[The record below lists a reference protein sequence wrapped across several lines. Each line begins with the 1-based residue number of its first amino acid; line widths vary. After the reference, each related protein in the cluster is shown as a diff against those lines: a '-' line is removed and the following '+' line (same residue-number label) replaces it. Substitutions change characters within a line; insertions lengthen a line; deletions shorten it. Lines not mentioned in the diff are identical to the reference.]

1 MFVGF
6 SVFHSKVAALEET
19 RSHTLEMVQIFILSF
34 FCRLFF
40 SFFVISVLSVIFLSF
55 FVVFFVISVLVC
67 HFVSFGGNCVFVLSF
82 WCHFLNNM
90 EKYQKLFEKC
100 QNNDKK
106 MTMLLEKCNFCNLQ
120 NCHFVCH
127 VFVIWWKILSLL
139 SFWRHFLNNME
150 THRKLFEKCQNNDKK
165 MTMLR
170 EKCNFCNLQ
179 NCHFVCHVFVIW
191 WKILSFVVILQKMTM
206 LRGKNNF
213 CNLQNCHFVCE
224 LNSLIPGPNERQA
237 KVE

>member
-67 HFVSFGGNCVFVLSF
+67 HFVSFGGNFVFVLSF

-106 MTMLLEKCNFCNLQ
+106 MTMLLEKMQFLQPAKLSFCLPCFCHLVENFVIC
-120 NCHFVCH
+120 CHFA
-127 VFVIWWKILSLL
+127 K
-139 SFWRHFLNNME
+139 
-150 THRKLFEKCQNNDKK
+150 NDNAS
-165 MTMLR
+165 R
-170 EKCNFCNLQ
+170 
-179 NCHFVCHVFVIW
+179 
-191 WKILSFVVILQKMTM
+191 
-206 LRGKNNF
+206 KNN
-213 CNLQNCHFVCE
+213 LPQ
-224 LNSLIPGPNERQA
+224 
-237 KVE
+237 

>member
-67 HFVSFGGNCVFVLSF
+67 HFVSFGGNFVFVLSF

-106 MTMLLEKCNFCNLQ
+106 
-120 NCHFVCH
+120 
-127 VFVIWWKILSLL
+127 
-139 SFWRHFLNNME
+139 
-150 THRKLFEKCQNNDKK
+150 
-165 MTMLR
+165 
-170 EKCNFCNLQ
+170 
-179 NCHFVCHVFVIW
+179 
-191 WKILSFVVILQKMTM
+191 
-206 LRGKNNF
+206 
-213 CNLQNCHFVCE
+213 
-224 LNSLIPGPNERQA
+224 
-237 KVE
+237 